1 MGARG
6 SGVKEIRRFSMPELG
21 YSLSS
26 EEFSASDLVRFA
38 PRSVAGIRD

>member
-1 MGARG
+1 
-6 SGVKEIRRFSMPELG
+6 MPELG